1 MGGGGI
7 ILGSPVWGSRHIL
20 PSKGRS
26 LGLQVYDRGLSR
38 VWGLP
43 KVTKV
48 PEMR

>member
-1 MGGGGI
+1 MVGVLLI
-7 ILGSPVWGSRHIL
+7 RILLYAGYYIRVPCF
-20 PSKGRS
+20 RS

-48 PEMR
+48 PEMK